1 MAKKK
6 ETGVLD
12 YLWEAFKFRWNVLV
26 LGGATA
32 AAVLSG
38 KPDIALPLVAAG
50 EMAYLAGMTAIPKF
64 REAIDAKKWNENR
77 GEVQEEKATKVKK
90 SFGELLKGLKPER
103 RNRFQR
109 LRARCLDMNRIAEG
123 VRGKASGGDG
133 ARAHST
139 PALDRLLWVFIRLL
153 FSQQALARF
162 LDTTEE
168 GDIKT
173 TITGLEKRLAEAK
186 EKNDERIVRSLTD
199 SLATAQLR
207 AENYSKAESNAEFV
221 DIELD
226 RIEQKIQ
233 ALTEMAVSTEDPDY
247 ISSQVDSVADSMVAT
262 EKAIRDLNYIT
273 GFDDAHDAPP
283 PILEADLND
292 VMEIEA

>member
-1 MAKKK
+1 MAKKKK

-12 YLWEAFKFRWNVLV
+12 YIWEAFKFRWNLLV

-50 EMAYLAGMTAIPKF
+50 EVAYLAGMTAIPKF
-64 REAIDAKKWNENR
+64 RQAIDAKRWHEGR
-77 GEVQEEKATKVKK
+77 DEVQDEKASKVTRT
-90 SFGELLKGLKPER
+90 FGEMLKGLRPER

-123 VRGKASGGDG
+123 VRGKAAGGAS

-139 PALDRLLWVFIRLL
+139 PSLDRLLWVFIRLL
-153 FSQQALARF
+153 YSQQALARF
-162 LDTTEE
+162 LDTTDENEINE
-168 GDIKT
+168 GIESLR
-173 TITGLEKRLAEAK
+173 GRLEKAK
-186 EKNDERIVRSLTD
+186 DKDDERIIRSLTD
-199 SLATAQLR
+199 SLATAELR
-207 AENYSKAESNAEFV
+207 AENYGKAESNAEFV

-226 RIEQKIQ
+226 RIEGKIQ

-273 GFDDAHDAPP
+273 GLDELDAPP
-283 PILEADLND
+283 PILEADLNE
-292 VMEIEA
+292 VMEVEA